1 MVLNFRDCGRK
12 NSSDIFALIY
22 VLFQLKTIFSKSL
35 TLTVNVL
42 LNAVLSNYE
51 ANTKRIANKV
61 SDTNLKLLSNL
72 LFLSFQFSKIGFV
85 APIRHMSLEGKSI
98 SLKFFVSLSEVNI
111 QVNMILTH
119 CMSSVL
125 FYTH

>member
-1 MVLNFRDCGRK
+1 MVYLDYFWNVRAAIFFSNLLNTASVVLNFRDCGRK
-12 NSSDIFALIY
+12 KSSDIFALIY

-61 SDTNLKLLSNL
+61 SDT
-72 LFLSFQFSKIGFV
+72 
-85 APIRHMSLEGKSI
+85 SI
-98 SLKFFVSLSEVNI
+98 
-111 QVNMILTH
+111 
-119 CMSSVL
+119 
-125 FYTH
+125 